1 MLCYNVRSVNSATKE
16 PVKEDQLPNHYAFI
30 GLFAVVAILFPVV
43 ALIVGAVLGPRRP
56 TPAKRAR
63 YECGLVSQG
72 ATWIQ
77 FRVQYYIYALVFVVF
92 DVETVFLYP
101 WAAAYGQ
108 LSLFALVEVI
118 IFLAILAVGLV
129 YAWAHGDLQWR

>member
-1 MLCYNVRSVNSATKE
+1 L
-16 PVKEDQLPNHYAFI
+16 LNHYAFI
-30 GLFAVVAILFPVV
+30 ALLAIVALLFPVA
-43 ALIVGAVLGPRRP
+43 ALVVGAILGPRRP

-63 YECGLVSQG
+63 YECGLVSVG
-72 ATWIQ
+72 ESWIQ
-77 FRVQYYIYALVFVVF
+77 FRVQYYIYALIFLIF

-108 LSLFALVEVI
+108 LGLFALAEAV
-118 IFLAILAVGLV
+118 IFLGILAVGLA